1 MKIKNA
7 NTVAGTG
14 RNRCNGNGNRNGN
27 NNAVLPTNIKDVL
40 KLLAEEDVKIVLK
53 SGKYED
59 IEILGVDGNLL
70 VAETEDDNTKF
81 VDIDC
86 ICEVIA
92 EPEDVIEALFKQHR
106 CNC

>member
-7 NTVAGTG
+7 NNLAGTG
-14 RNRCNGNGNRNGN
+14 RKKCNGNGNGN

-53 SGKYED
+53 SGKCED
-59 IEILGVDGNLL
+59 VEILNVNGNLL

-92 EPEDVIEALFKQHR
+92 EPEDVIEALFKQNR
-106 CNC
+106 CTC

>member
-7 NTVAGTG
+7 NNVAGTG
-14 RNRCNGNGNRNGN
+14 RNRCNGKKNGN

-40 KLLAEEDVKIVLK
+40 RLLSEDDVKIVLK
-53 SGKYED
+53 SGKCED
-59 IEILGVDGNLL
+59 IEILGVTGNLL
-70 VAETEDDNTKF
+70 AAETEDDKTKF

-92 EPEDVIEALFKQHR
+92 EPEDVIEGLFKQHR
-106 CNC
+106 CTC